1 MAFQL
6 KIDEMLDALCAS
18 GHPDAVQLTKIA
30 ESTADVLSSAIC
42 QQLDITCS
50 PASFQGVAF
59 AGTCVPFRPKYEG
72 QELPPEIAEYDS
84 EDEWGED

>member
-18 GHPDAVQLTKIA
+18 GHPDAVQLTKIV

-42 QQLDITCS
+42 QQLGIECD
-50 PASFQGVAF
+50 PASFQGMAF
-59 AGTCVPFRPKYEG
+59 AGTCVPFRPKHAG
-72 QELPPEIAEYDS
+72 QALPPEIAAYDS
-84 EDEWGED
+84 EDEWGE